1 MEFNKLYRFS
11 ILIRI
16 MAIKREKKT
25 NKKRTQKK
33 AVEGGQRNN
42 KSVATHHRIRMNE
55 NHDANRQ
62 REAFFI
68 FLRTGLIRFNLVTFF
83 SLAISFSIS
92 HSIAISDEIS
102 FRFDYAISHFH
113 FDAVM
118 RCKNR
123 RKKT

>member
-68 FLRTGLIRFNLVTFF
+68 LILRTGLIRFNLVTFF
-83 SLAISFSIS
+83 SLSLSLSLSPILLPSPM
-92 HSIAISDEIS
+92 
-102 FRFDYAISHFH
+102 RFLFALI
-113 FDAVM
+113 M
-118 RCKNR
+118 Q
-123 RKKT
+123 